1 MERDRPASREALPI
15 ETRDRLRTYVDLLL
29 RWNARINLIGR
40 ATEDEVWTRH
50 IDDSLQLAPLLPAG
64 AIALADLGSGAGF
77 PGLVLSIAGGLPVTL
92 IESDRR
98 KASFLAEA
106 ARLTAAPATI
116 AAHRVEDVPPLST
129 RLITARAFAPLPKLL
144 PLAAR
149 HLAPGGVLLLP
160 KGARSEDELTAA
172 AAGWHMRVERF
183 PSRTAPDATI
193 LRISELRPVD
203 HDRPP
208 PRPRA

>member
-1 MERDRPASREALPI
+1 VERDRPASREALPI

>member
-1 MERDRPASREALPI
+1 MERDRLASREALPI
-15 ETRDRLRTYVDLLL
+15 ETQDRLRAYVDLLL

-40 ATEDEVWTRH
+40 ATEEEIWTRH

-64 AIALADLGSGAGF
+64 TTGLADLGSGAGF
-77 PGLVLSIAGGLPVTL
+77 PGLVLAIACGLPVTL

-106 ARLTAAPATI
+106 ARLTAAPAAI
-116 AAHRVEDVPPLST
+116 AAHRVEDLPPLST

-149 HLAPGGVLLLP
+149 HLAAGGLLLLP

>member
-15 ETRDRLRTYVDLLL
+15 ETRDRLRAYVDLLL

>member
-1 MERDRPASREALPI
+1 VERNASASREALSV
-15 ETRDRLRTYVDLLL
+15 ETHDRLRTYVDLLL

-40 ATEDEVWTRH
+40 ATADEVWTRH

-64 AIALADLGSGAGF
+64 TTTLADLGSGAGF
-77 PGLVLSIAGGLPVTL
+77 PGLVLSIACALPVRL

-106 ARLTAAPATI
+106 ARVTGAPATV
-116 AAHRVEDVPPLST
+116 APHRVEDLPPLST
-129 RLITARAFAPLPKLL
+129 PLITARALAPLPKLL

-149 HLAPGGVLLLP
+149 HLVPGGILLLP

-208 PRPRA
+208 PSPSA

>member
-1 MERDRPASREALPI
+1 MELETRASREACSAEVL
-15 ETRDRLRTYVDLLL
+15 DKLRTYVELLL

-50 IDDSLQLAPLLPAG
+50 IDDSLQLAPLVPG
-64 AIALADLGSGAGF
+64 ATTALADLGSGAGF
-77 PGLVLSIAGGLPVTL
+77 PGLVLSIACGLRVTL

-106 ARLTAAPATI
+106 ARVTGAPATV
-116 AAHRVEDVPPLST
+116 APHRVEDVPPLST

-149 HLAPGGVLLLP
+149 HLTPGGVLLLP

-208 PRPRA
+208 SRPRA

>member
-1 MERDRPASREALPI
+1 VEREARASREALPADI
-15 ETRDRLRTYVDLLL
+15 LKRLQAYVDLLL

-40 ATEDEVWTRH
+40 ATEHDVWTRH
-50 IDDSLQLAPLLPAG
+50 IDDSLQLAPLLLAG
-64 AIALADLGSGAGF
+64 TTALADLGSGAGF
-77 PGLVLSIAGGLPVTL
+77 PGLVLSIACALPVTL

-98 KASFLAEA
+98 KASFLTEA
-106 ARLTAAPATI
+106 ARVTEAPATV
-116 AAHRVEDVPPLST
+116 APHRVEDLPPLST
-129 RLITARAFAPLPKLL
+129 PLISARAFAPLPKLL

-208 PRPRA
+208 PLPRA